1 MSEEIRSPAV
11 PSDAA
16 LIMALRQGDDTAY
29 GELYRRHADA
39 ARGLARQLVH
49 GKSEVDDVVSETFA
63 RVLDLMR
70 RGGGPE
76 SAFRPYLLTAVR
88 RVAYDRFR
96 TDRRSVVTDEIE
108 GYDPG
113 TPFVDPAIAGLE
125 RSLIARAFYSL
136 PERWRA
142 VLWHTEVEE
151 ARPADVAPLL
161 GLSANGVAALAY
173 RAREGL
179 RQAYLQMHLSGA
191 ADETCRP
198 ALERLGAYVR
208 GGLSKRE
215 TPIVESHL
223 SDCADCRGVYA
234 ELADVNVGLKGV
246 IGPLIAGPALGGYL
260 AAHAG
265 GAGFGGLFG
274 WWTRMPKR
282 AQQGTAAG
290 GAVAVVAAAVAF
302 ALVADHGRP
311 PQKPRAAARPTPKPP
326 AQSQPKPKRPH
337 PQPPVP
343 KPPVPKPRVPKP
355 QAPYAPAAKR
365 KPPRAAPAPHHPPQ
379 PPATRSPRPTRS
391 GPRSPLPP
399 RSPRPRLTARVGPV
413 GELVRGE
420 YGIVGMWVRNA
431 GHAATRDVIADV
443 TLPSGVTFTTPGGP
457 GGAAPGAA
465 SVGGGW
471 TCRPAGDRDGTV
483 RCAHGTV
490 PGGETSRAYLRVRVA
505 GDAPLGTPPRV
516 AVRSGRVRLTARGD
530 DGVRATGLAARYAT
544 AGNVRTVQAGN
555 ALLSCPGTAPG
566 CDRARQR
573 LGDRR
578 DDDLWDMSPYDADDD
593 AGTSSSSAAKLALP
607 GRVRWA
613 GLYWS
618 GVRTDGDA
626 GAAKLR
632 GPGQQG
638 YTTVH
643 TTNVRTDRLPSF
655 PAYQAFA
662 DVTEQVRRY
671 GAGTWWA
678 ADVATAPGATH
689 YAGWSLVVV
698 TDDPAA
704 PYAQAAV
711 LDSTPRRV
719 LSPGDRRLDLALSGL
734 LPAAVPARIG
744 VVAWEGD
751 AGLAGDRITLG
762 GHALRPAEGDRDAG
776 NVMDGSAHGATGPSL
791 TFGVDVK
798 TFQARLPAHPKLRFT
813 TYQDAYLLGVITLTS
828 PMRT

>member
-1 MSEEIRSPAV
+1 MSEESRPPAV

-16 LIMALRQGDDTAY
+16 LIVALRQGDDAAY
-29 GELYRRHADA
+29 GELYRRHIDA

-49 GKSEVDDVVSETFA
+49 GGSEVDDVVSETFA

-96 TDRRSVVTDEIE
+96 TDKRSVLTDEIE

-113 TPFVDPAIAGLE
+113 TPFVDPAVAGLE

-179 RQAYLQMHLSGA
+179 RQAYLQMHLSGV

-215 TPIVESHL
+215 TPMVERHL
-223 SDCADCRGVYA
+223 ADCADCRGVYA

-265 GAGFGGLFG
+265 GAGLGGVFG

-290 GAVAVVAAAVAF
+290 AAAAVAAAAVAF
-302 ALVADHGRP
+302 ALVADHGQP
-311 PQKPRAAARPTPKPP
+311 PRHPQAAARPTPKPP
-326 AQSQPKPKRPH
+326 PQSRPKPNRPQPK
-337 PQPPVP
+337 PPVP
-343 KPPVPKPRVPKP
+343 KPPVPKPRVPHP
-355 QAPYAPAAKR
+355 AAAKR
-365 KPPRAAPAPHHPPQ
+365 KPPRAAPAPHHPSR
-379 PPATRSPRPTRS
+379 PPATRAPRPIPTKS
-391 GPRSPLPP
+391 AP
-399 RSPRPRLTARVGPV
+399 PRPRLTARVGSI
-413 GELVRGE
+413 GELVRGQ
-420 YGIVGMWVRNA
+420 YGIVGMWVTNA
-431 GHAATRDVIADV
+431 GRGASRDVTADI
-443 TLPSGVTFTTPGGP
+443 TLPPGVAFTAPSGP

-465 SVGGGW
+465 STGGGW
-471 TCRPAGDRDGTV
+471 TCRPSDDATGAV
-483 RCAHGTV
+483 RCAHGAV
-490 PGGETSRAYLRVRVA
+490 PSGGTSRAYLRVQVA
-505 GDAPLGTPPRV
+505 RDAPLGTPPRV
-516 AVRSGRVRLTARGD
+516 AVHSDGVRLTARGR

-555 ALLSCPGTAPG
+555 ALLSCPATAPG
-566 CDRARQR
+566 CDRARHR

-593 AGTSSSSAAKLALP
+593 PGTSSSSAAKLALP

-626 GAAKLR
+626 GTAKLR
-632 GPGQQG
+632 GPGQHG

-643 TTNVRTDRLPSF
+643 TTDVRADRLPSF

-662 DVTEQVRRY
+662 DVTAQVRRY
-671 GAGTWWA
+671 GAGTWWG
-678 ADVATAPGATH
+678 ADVPTATGATH

-698 TDDPAA
+698 TDDPSA

-711 LDSTPRRV
+711 LDSTPDRV
-719 LSPGDRRLDLALSGL
+719 LSPANPRLDLALSGL

-744 VVAWEGD
+744 VLAWEGD
-751 AGLAGDRITLG
+751 AGLAGDRVKLG
-762 GHALRPAEGDRDAG
+762 GRALRPAEGDRDAG
-776 NVMDGSAHGATGPSL
+776 NVMDGSAHGAAGPSL

-798 TFQARLPAHPKLRFT
+798 TFTTRLPAHPALTFT
-813 TYQDAYLLGVITLTS
+813 THQDAYLLGVITLTS